1 MLLFGP
7 IRLIDKAE
15 VLLSKLAG
23 ITSTPEG
30 ILIITRLTIIFVAIL
45 LKAVWIC
52 VKVVPTGQVT
62 ELLLLPWSK
71 VLVQG
76 AITAGSMTSWSN
88 GKMLTPSTKISTRF
102 PKFCGRFLGGLIGLG
117 LLVHEDIFTV
127 VKMLKFFMKL

>member
-1 MLLFGP
+1 M
-7 IRLIDKAE
+7 
-15 VLLSKLAG
+15 LAG

-30 ILIITRLTIIFVAIL
+30 ILIITRLTMIFVLIL

-71 VLVQG
+71 VRVQG
-76 AITAGSMTSWSN
+76 AITPESMTSWSN

-102 PKFCGRFLGGLIGLG
+102 PKFSGRFLGGLVGLG
-117 LLVHEDIFTV
+117 LLVHEDILTV